1 MSSMKELIDYIVH
14 EKAQGDSFQELNV
27 QFKLMLKGIPV
38 KEIDESTPADQ
49 EILDKIYSAAQD
61 FNIQLQTVNQ
71 S

>member
-1 MSSMKELIDYIVH
+1 MKELIDQIVC

-38 KEIDESTPADQ
+38 KQIDESTPTDQ

-61 FNIQLQTVNQ
+61 FNIQLQTIN
-71 S
+71 